1 MRLMSHFISR
11 LLRNA
16 VAALG
21 FAAACGAALP
31 QTGECIVTLQGKT
44 VCPPAKTVCLMERS
58 GATIKCS
65 PREGGIVA
73 DRYGAAMC
81 GVGRCILDFHGEP
94 VCSKEAGGA
103 AAIDMSSKA
112 VCSGGCEK
120 AQAGRCS
127 TLTP

>member
-1 MRLMSHFISR
+1 MRFISR
-11 LLRNA
+11 FLRA
-16 VAALG
+16 VFTALG
-21 FAAACGAALP
+21 FAVACGAAFS
-31 QTGECIVTLQGKT
+31 QTGDCIVTLQGKT

-65 PREGGIVA
+65 PRDGGIVA

-103 AAIDMSSKA
+103 AAIDMSSVA

-127 TLTP
+127 TLKP